1 MDIEAARTEIARA
14 LGDVTPDGPAGP
26 AFRAAQMALINHGIA
41 ALSVTPSSGLF
52 LDDII
57 RTAVDAAPTADR
69 RDFAVLLVHALGVK
83 GLLPAHGETERNTH
97 LFLERALLN
106 PLRRAGYPFGGT
118 GYEKRQALAGLHV
131 TIGEHLRPPEPT
143 FPGWIH
149 GAGIHGAGF
158 PDDT

>member
-1 MDIEAARTEIARA
+1 MDIEAARTEITRA
-14 LGDVTPDGPAGP
+14 LGAVTSDGT
-26 AFRAAQMALINHGIA
+26 AFRAARTVLINSGIE
-41 ALSVTPSSGLF
+41 ALSVTPSPGVS

-57 RTAVDAAPTADR
+57 RTAMDAAPTADR

-83 GLLPAHGETERNTH
+83 GLLPVHGETEPNIQ

-118 GYEKRQALAGLHV
+118 RYEKRQALAGLHAM
-131 TIGEHLRPPEPT
+131 INEHLRPSEPT
-143 FPGWIH
+143 FPRWIH
-149 GAGIHGAGF
+149 GVGF